1 MGAQALSP
9 AVGAYAQPATVY
21 TGSEEVTDAEEPQQT
36 PEQLAQQAEQA
47 GKLVENGATDPPQDE
62 KFLPLGVFSL
72 APEGHTEA
80 TAMLQLALSKQ
91 GLLRGSY
98 YDILSNQ
105 SHPVRG
111 AVDRKTQRAAFRF
124 GDKGKATFETTLAN
138 LTEDTGPL
146 TVHYADGNSSKW
158 TIARYQGE
166 PGKENEADEDG
177 DSDDLEDGE
186 ESAPSTITGANEAPA
201 IPPAAPRAPN

>member
-1 MGAQALSP
+1 MGTQALSP
-9 AVGAYAQPATVY
+9 AIGTYAQPATVY
-21 TGSEEVTDAEEPQQT
+21 TGSEEFANVEEPQQT
-36 PEQLAQQAEQA
+36 PEETAQQAAQA
-47 GKLVENGATDPPQDE
+47 ADLVQNGATDPPQDE
-62 KFLPLGVFSL
+62 KLLPLGVYSL

-80 TAMLQLALSKQ
+80 TAMLQLALSKE

-98 YDILSNQ
+98 YDILSNH

-138 LTEDTGPL
+138 LTEETGPI
-146 TVHYADGNSSKW
+146 TVHYADGNLSKW

-166 PGKENEADEDG
+166 PGKEGEADDDN
-177 DSDDLEDGE
+177 DSDEADDAD
-186 ESAPSTITGANEAPA
+186 ESAETATTGANEAPA